1 MFGEDQEQHDRRL
14 LEVMERLKNAGVTHN
29 DNRYEL
35 SKSRI
40 RFLDHVVSSEVI
52 AADPEKL
59 SAMAH
64 MPAPTDVS
72 GVRRF
77 LGAFN
82 KLIEFMPNFPR

>member
-1 MFGEDQEQHDRRL
+1 MFGEEQEQHDRRL

-29 DNRYEL
+29 DNKYEF
-35 SKSRI
+35 SKLRF

-59 SAMAH
+59 GAIAHLSA
-64 MPAPTDVS
+64 PKDVS
-72 GVRRF
+72 GVRQF

-82 KLIEFMPNFPR
+82 KLIEFMPNFPK

>member
-14 LEVMERLKNAGVTHN
+14 MEVMERLKNTGVTHN

-40 RFLDHVVSSEVI
+40 RFLDHVVSSEVTV
-52 AADPEKL
+52 ADPKKL

-72 GVRRF
+72 EIRRF

>member
-1 MFGEDQEQHDRRL
+1 MFGEEQEQHDQRL
-14 LEVMERLKNAGVTHN
+14 LVVMERLKNAGVTHN
-29 DNRYEL
+29 DHKYEF

-59 SAMAH
+59 SVIAH
-64 MPAPTDVS
+64 IPAPKVVS

-82 KLIEFMPNFPR
+82 KLIEFMPNFPW